1 MKTIRLLM
9 PIRVGHQVHPN
20 NAVFDAED
28 SVADEL
34 LNSDP
39 PCAEETAAVERYPV
53 GQPLTRV
60 DDFPVTGQEKFPL
73 AEGEETHATPA
84 MFSNHADR
92 LVQKRINAAEPPPE
106 VTSKEPAPA
115 KVEVTEEQAKEG
127 EARPDAHPDVVKAPE
142 VKPVTPVVAPV
153 APVKPSVVTP
163 AAPTPKDKA

>member
-39 PCAEETAAVERYPV
+39 PCAEETAAIERYPV
-53 GQPLTRV
+53 GQPLTHV

-73 AEGEETHATPA
+73 AEGQETHATPA
-84 MFSNHADR
+84 MFTNHADR
-92 LVQKRINAAEPPPE
+92 LVERRLQAVEPPAAT
-106 VTSKEPAPA
+106 VSKEPAPA
-115 KVEVTEEQAKEG
+115 KVEVTAEMKQAEKDEPARKAA
-127 EARPDAHPDVVKAPE
+127 EAATPVVVAPA
-142 VKPVTPVVAPV
+142 VKPVVAPT
-153 APVKPSVVTP
+153 PTPTVVTP
-163 AAPTPKDKA
+163 AAKDKA